1 MNEVTRE
8 KLSSDFKALI
18 GDVEELLKTTAGQT
32 GEKIAGLR
40 QRLGK
45 NVEDGRKALSERQ
58 QAMRAKAQEA
68 KISAEACLREKPWMT
83 LGVAAAAG
91 LFLGSLVRRHNHSP

>member
-8 KLSSDFKALI
+8 KLSSDFKVLI

-40 QRLGK
+40 HRLGMK
-45 NVEDGRKALSERQ
+45 IEESRKALSEQQ

-68 KISAEACLREKPWMT
+68 KASAEACLRKKPWTT
-83 LGVAAAAG
+83 LGIAAAAG
-91 LFLGSLVRRHNHSP
+91 LVLGSPLRRRN